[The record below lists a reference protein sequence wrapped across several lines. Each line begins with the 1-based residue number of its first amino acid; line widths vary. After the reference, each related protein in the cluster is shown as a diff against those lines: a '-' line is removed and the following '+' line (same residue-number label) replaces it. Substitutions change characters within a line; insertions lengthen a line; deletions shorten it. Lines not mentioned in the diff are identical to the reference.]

1 MHHYQPQTKLLE
13 GNVST
18 PVCDSVH
25 RGWGGMHDQGGMH
38 GRGYVWQ
45 GVMHGGGHTWQERWP
60 LKRAVRILLECIL
73 VKYWNSLLSVI
84 LILF

>member
-1 MHHYQPQTKLLE
+1 MHHCHPQTKLLE

-38 GRGYVWQ
+38 GRGHAFQ
-45 GVMHGGGHTWQERWP
+45 GVCVAGGHARWGACVAGEMDTKAGGTHP
-60 LKRAVRILLECIL
+60 TGMHSC
-73 VKYWNSLLSVI
+73 
-84 LILF
+84 